1 MSVTLEQAEQLEVL
15 SRTRQVM
22 RAADLAVDS
31 VRDQLSDEALA
42 AVAAAHMSAV
52 LTDAETSLQTLR
64 NLCTA
69 ARDAGCDEAQVAR
82 IEEFVSQREG
92 DVARK
97 RAYAT
102 EATISVTVKR
112 AAAQTERGIV

>member
-1 MSVTLEQAEQLEVL
+1 MTATLEQAEQLEVL
-15 SRTRQVM
+15 NRARQVM
-22 RAADLAVDS
+22 RAADVAVGA

-42 AVAAAHMSAV
+42 AVVAAHMSAV

-69 ARDAGCDEAQVAR
+69 ARDAGCDESQVAR
-82 IEEFVSQREG
+82 IETFVSQRG
-92 DVARK
+92 GAVARK

-112 AAAQTERGIV
+112 AAVEPERGTA